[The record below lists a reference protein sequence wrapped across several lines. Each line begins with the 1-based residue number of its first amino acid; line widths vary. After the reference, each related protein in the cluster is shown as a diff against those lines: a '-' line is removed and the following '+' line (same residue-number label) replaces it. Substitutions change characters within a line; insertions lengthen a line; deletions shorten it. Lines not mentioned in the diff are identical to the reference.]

1 MGIEINTLIRLQ
13 QGKPVSI
20 KQIFGLFGKAWV
32 QVANMSTAV
41 NSFKKPGL
49 WPFNAAAFK
58 DSDFAASEVDPTED
72 VIENYPA
79 EIAHIQNN
87 CVQKN
92 AQNGNVK
99 SDSFQNDHDKKSLEE
114 QNIFKNDL

>member
-20 KQIFGLFGKAWV
+20 KQIFGLFGKAWL
-32 QVANMSTAV
+32 QNMSTAV

-49 WPFNAAAFK
+49 WSFNAAAFK
-58 DSDFAASEVDPTED
+58 DLYFAAIQIDPTED
-72 VIENYPA
+72 VIENDPA

-87 CVQKN
+87 CVQNN
-92 AQNGNVK
+92 AQNDNIK
-99 SDSFQNDHDKKSLEE
+99 SDSLQNDHDKKNS
-114 QNIFKNDL
+114 